1 MPSQLSAPHRDGMR
15 PCVPLLP
22 RPSYFLSFSILFRR
36 ILGSVRFVPLSGFI
50 PPASRSWGGG
60 GGGLFL
66 YLSLILGRAH
76 RLDHGLDR
84 RRGGLDPS
92 FATRRS
98 VTSRANR
105 SPAKGSL
112 MRRPSVDARSPLRST
127 NDAVAVLADVTVIRG
142 RPSAIRCRP
151 ALKSPPPPPLPRTR
165 PSLSSPLSGSSCVL
179 ILFFMYILLSL
190 GGLFLFTH
198 LTVERCPFLFIS
210 FFPLMVRYFL
220 LYLAN

>member
-151 ALKSPPPPPLPRTR
+151 ALKSPPPPPPSDTSLPV
-165 PSLSSPLSGSSCVL
+165 LSTGSSCVL
-179 ILFFMYILLSL
+179 LYIFKYIVFYVHTS
-190 GGLFLFTH
+190 
-198 LTVERCPFLFIS
+198 VS
-210 FFPLMVRYFL
+210 PLMDMVRYFL